1 VRSCEVGSRYQ
12 ELDVHVVTKILVV
25 FAAILAV
32 LLAGLTMA
40 YSINADT
47 IVSNLRSERTLKDQA
62 SNALKSAENRHA
74 EELALG
80 QQQLQALQNQLNARD
95 EQIIQLQSETAQLRT
110 DKRDAEILAERLIN
124 QIGQSMETARF
135 QAEMIVGYRIEIAQL
150 RDNELATREEMIQ
163 LEDSLHDAQSR
174 NEVLTQTTRSLQE
187 QLKELQNQIASVGG
201 SDDALTIGAAY
212 GAVQSLRTIK
222 GRVLDVRRDAIAGQ
236 TLVEISVGS
245 NDGVEVGMEMKV
257 YRGRDNYV
265 GNIEITRVD
274 LQTSVG
280 RVSLL
285 EDSRDPM
292 RAEDH
297 VATNIR

>member
-47 IVSNLRSERTLKDQA
+47 IVSNLEAERTLKEQA
-62 SNALKSAENRHA
+62 ISAKNSSDTRHG
-74 EELALG
+74 EELAIKE
-80 QQQLQALQNQLNARD
+80 QQLQALQNQLNARD
-95 EQIIQLQSETAQLRT
+95 EDIIQLQSEVAQLRT
-110 DKRDAEILAERLIN
+110 DKRDAEISAERLVN
-124 QIGQSMETARF
+124 QMGQSMETARF
-135 QAEMIVGYRIEIAQL
+135 QAEMINGYRLEIAQL
-150 RDNELATREEMIQ
+150 RDRELATREEMIQ
-163 LEDSLHDAQSR
+163 LEDSLHDSQSR

-187 QLKELQNQIASVGG
+187 QLKELQNQIASGGAIEGGLAPGVAVG
-201 SDDALTIGAAY
+201 T
-212 GAVQSLRTIK
+212 LRTIK
-222 GRVLDVRRDAIAGQ
+222 GSVLDVRRGAIADQ
-236 TLVEISVGS
+236 TLVEISVGEV
-245 NDGVEVGMEMKV
+245 DGVEVGMVMAV
-257 YRGRDNYV
+257 FRGRDNYIA
-265 GNIEITRVD
+265 NIEITRVD

-285 EDSRDPM
+285 EDTRDQV
-292 RAEDH
+292 RVEDR